1 MTDRKPLHETLPK
14 TCCKL
19 EMARKKQE
27 DGTPY
32 PPCQFM
38 SKDDDPLF
46 MSEDDDPFA
55 DSGSG
60 GPLDSFRVDCSLS
73 PQCDWVLIVSDIIR
87 LPINILRPPLLI

>member
-1 MTDRKPLHETLPK
+1 MGLNHRKPLHETLPK

-27 DGTPY
+27 DGPPY

-55 DSGSG
+55 DSVNASI
-60 GPLDSFRVDCSLS
+60 PNVKSV
-73 PQCDWVLIVSDIIR
+73 WKM
-87 LPINILRPPLLI
+87 